1 MENHLQGWQNMEADM
16 GQATGIH
23 ALEHRS
29 AGAMGIQPVPL
40 ALLFAGALAGMTA
53 LVFLVVEAPL
63 LLGLDP
69 DWTERVEPYALVLHV
84 HAVCGVFAL
93 FSGPLQF
100 VPWVRERHPI
110 LHRALGY
117 GYVAAVAIAGPL
129 AVWIA
134 VNHTAPSESLA
145 SSAQGVVWLLTTA
158 AALVAVRSHD
168 IRTHRLWMA
177 RSYALTF
184 TFVLHRF
191 IVELLGLRLSTD
203 AGGTAAFVW
212 LLTVAVV
219 LIADAIVA
227 FYKPANPPLPMPA

>member
-1 MENHLQGWQNMEADM
+1 M

-23 ALEHRS
+23 PLEPRAARAS
-29 AGAMGIQPVPL
+29 GMQSVPL
-40 ALLFAGALAGMTA
+40 ALLVAGALAGMSG

-69 DWTERVEPYALVLHV
+69 KWTERVEPYAWILHV
-84 HAVCGVFAL
+84 HAACGVLAL

-100 VPWVRERHPI
+100 ISWFRDHRPA

-117 GYVAAVAIAGPL
+117 GYVAAVGIAGPL

-134 VNHTAPSESLA
+134 VNHTALSEGLA
-145 SSAQGVVWLLTTA
+145 STTQGVVWLCTTA
-158 AALVAVRSHD
+158 AALVAVRSRD

-191 IVELLGLRLSTD
+191 LVDLLGMRLPTD
-203 AGGTAAFVW
+203 AGGTATMVW
-212 LLTVAVV
+212 MLTLAAV
-219 LIADAIVA
+219 LISDAIVA
-227 FYKPANPPLPMPA
+227 FYKPARTPVPMAA